1 MGCKVL
7 EISIQ
12 QTHTKLQI
20 FVQYFRKICNYVC
33 VCPVL
38 TILLP
43 WPTTQLCAKLVITFG
58 YNVRVHAH
66 VCVCVCVYVS
76 LYACVHACVCVCVC
90 VCVYSLVQWNWFSD
104 HCQQCNDTHTNDYLL
119 FCPGTW
125 RRSFSACN
133 TFRMCSYFGI
143 LLNRCRCRLTLC

>member
-33 VCPVL
+33 VCVCAVL

-66 VCVCVCVYVS
+66 VCVCECVYVS
-76 LYACVHACVCVCVC
+76 LYACVRACVCVCAYVCTAWCNEFGSLTVTSLMHVTQVPPVTAENQFHCTGFMHMFVHVCVYVCTRARVVC
-90 VCVYSLVQWNWFSD
+90 VCV
-104 HCQQCNDTHTNDYLL
+104 
-119 FCPGTW
+119 
-125 RRSFSACN
+125 
-133 TFRMCSYFGI
+133 
-143 LLNRCRCRLTLC
+143 